1 MEVYKAESLFTDVS
15 LRKEDMHVFRQT
27 VYSCPKCNEKVVFSE
42 DDFQRYALN
51 KDTEYKGIFPDSFV
65 GNYNSFLEFE
75 CPKCKVKTRVNFGVG
90 YGGKFPEI
98 KIDSIMTE

>member
-1 MEVYKAESLFTDVS
+1 MKKLF
-15 LRKEDMHVFRQT
+15 
-27 VYSCPKCNEKVVFSE
+27 FSE

-51 KDTEYKGIFPDSFV
+51 KDTEYKDIFPDSFV